1 MTAALYLAEPDQV
14 AAAAVGDPFTLAGD
28 EGRHAVAVKR
38 TRVGETVL
46 VADGLGRVLQV
57 QVVSVD
63 AKSLTGQVLAVD
75 EYEPPRWTWRVVQGL
90 AKGERG
96 DLSVEILTEVG
107 VHFLSAW
114 QSRRS
119 IVKWDA
125 KADKGLAKWQSTA
138 REAAKQS
145 RRGWVPQVHPEL
157 ITPKILV
164 RHLEQVGGLVLVAH
178 EEAATPLASVALPAG
193 GPVTL
198 LVGPEGGISPEEI
211 AELTAAGAVP
221 VLISDG
227 VLRASTAGAVG
238 LAQLQLLA
246 HQQHGEVGAPPA
258 AAPAAAPAA
267 GADR

>member
-1 MTAALYLAEPDQV
+1 MTDALYLGEPALVAE
-14 AAAAVGDPFTLAGD
+14 AVVGGAFTLAGD

-38 TRVGETVL
+38 TRVGETIL
-46 VADGLGRVLQV
+46 IADGLGRSLQILV
-57 QVVSVD
+57 QAVD
-63 AKSLTGQVLAVD
+63 ARTLTGQVRAID
-75 EYEPPRWTWRVVQGL
+75 EYAEPRWTWRVVQGL

-125 KADKGLAKWQSTA
+125 KAEKGLAKWQSTA

-145 RRGWVPQVHPEL
+145 RRAWVPQVHPEV
-157 ITPKILV
+157 IAPKILV

-178 EEAATPLASVALPAG
+178 EEATTPLSSVTLPAG

-211 AELTAAGAVP
+211 AELVAAGAVP

-227 VLRASTAGAVG
+227 VLRASTAGAVA

-246 HQQHGEVGAPPA
+246 ELQHGSAQDGQGTAL
-258 AAPAAAPAA
+258 
-267 GADR
+267 

>member
-1 MTAALYLAEPDQV
+1 MTGALYLGEPEAV
-14 AAAAVGDPFTLAGD
+14 ARAAVGDSFTLTGD
-28 EGRHAVAVKR
+28 EARHAVAVKR
-38 TRVGETVL
+38 TRIGEVVL
-46 VADGLGRVLQV
+46 IADGRGRSLQV
-57 QVVSVD
+57 QVESVD
-63 AKSLTGQVLAVD
+63 PKALTGQVLAVD
-75 EYEPPRWTWRVVQGL
+75 DQVQPRWTWRVVQGL
-90 AKGERG
+90 AKGDRG

-145 RRGWVPQVHPEL
+145 RRAWIPQVHPEV
-157 ITPKILV
+157 ITPRILV
-164 RHLEQVGGLVLVAH
+164 AHLAQIGGLVLVAH
-178 EEAATPLASVALPAG
+178 EEATTPIAEVQLPAS

-211 AELTAAGAVP
+211 AELVAAGAIP

-227 VLRASTAGAVG
+227 VLRASTAGAVA
-238 LAQLQLLA
+238 LTQVQLLA
-246 HQQHGEVGAPPA
+246 EQQHGSTPWPEGGTPA
-258 AAPAAAPAA
+258 
-267 GADR
+267 